1 VVFYKI
7 MRGFVILRGEGFVIM
22 PKMPGKLV
30 LAAFRHNYY
39 YTSTMGNGQAVRHWV
54 LVPGSGVRIPLPQP
68 SISTLNNCLFDI
80 INL

>member
-1 VVFYKI
+1 MVFSTI
-7 MRGFVILRGEGFVIM
+7 TRGVVILRGEGFVIM

-30 LAAFRHNYY
+30 LAAFGHNYN

-68 SISTLNNCLFDI
+68 CINTFKEVLF
-80 INL
+80 

>member
-1 VVFYKI
+1 
-7 MRGFVILRGEGFVIM
+7 M

-68 SISTLNNCLFDI
+68 SISTLNNCLFVI